1 MELVKPLK
9 RVVVIG
15 PECTGKS
22 VLSSF
27 LADYFKTLWV
37 REYAREYLDKL
48 DRPYTKEDLVAI
60 AKGQIDDEDRLA
72 RNANSLLICDT
83 DLYVIKIWSQ
93 FKYGEVADEI
103 LDAINNRKYDLYL
116 LTFIDIP
123 WAEDPLREHPKQRQ
137 QLYDIYLS
145 EMQNQRVPFVEIK
158 GDRETRRSTAIKA
171 IEKIL

>member
-22 VLSSF
+22 ALSSF
-27 LADYFKTLWV
+27 LADHFNTLWV
-37 REYAREYLDKL
+37 KEYAREYLDKL
-48 DRPYTKEDLVAI
+48 DRPYTKEDLAVI

-72 RNANSLLICDT
+72 RQANSLLICDT

-93 FKYGEVADEI
+93 FKYGEVEDEI
-103 LDAINNRKYDLYL
+103 LEAIKNRKYDLYL

-123 WAEDPLREHPKQRQ
+123 WAEDPLREHPGQRQ
-137 QLYDIYLS
+137 QLYDLYLT
-145 EMQNQRVPFVEIK
+145 EMRNQHVPFVEIK
-158 GDRETRRSTAIKA
+158 GDREARRATAIKA

>member
-1 MELVKPLK
+1 MEFVKPLK

-22 VLSSF
+22 ALSSF
-27 LADYFKTLWV
+27 LAEHFNTVWV
-37 REYAREYLDKL
+37 KEHAREYLDKL
-48 DRPYTKEDLVAI
+48 NRPYTKEDLVAI
-60 AKGQIDDEDRLA
+60 AKGQTDDEDRLA
-72 RNANSLLICDT
+72 RDANSLLICDT
-83 DLYVIKIWSQ
+83 DLYVIKIWSE
-93 FKYGEVADEI
+93 FKYGEVADGI
-103 LDAINNRKYDLYL
+103 LEAIKNRKYDLYL

-123 WAEDPLREHPKQRQ
+123 WAEDPLREHPEQRQ
-137 QLYDIYLS
+137 QLYDLYLT